1 MAPAPPVGIVWSR
14 MVTFVALLLIL
25 IAMYVGMYLSKKGKK
40 ITIRELPPVKAISE
54 CVGRCAEMGRPL
66 YFSPGYYSEITSALA
81 GQTMATMAVLS
92 YTAELCAKNNVEI
105 ISTTF
110 LSEVVPVMEDV
121 MTTAYRAAGHPE
133 RKPNVTWLGQGY
145 IWGTQGIISREKP
158 AATVLVGPFS
168 ADTLP
173 IAEVANI
180 VGALQTGGTARYT
193 LLPTFVVA
201 LDYCLLGE
209 EVFAAQA
216 MITQS
221 PAHLGTIWAQDLAKY
236 AFSILV
242 IVGMAL
248 TLFGYKWPF

>member
-1 MAPAPPVGIVWSR
+1 
-14 MVTFVALLLIL
+14 MVTFVALLLL
-25 IAMYVGMYLSKKGKK
+25 LAAMYIGMYWSKKGKK
-40 ITIRELPPVKAISE
+40 ITIRELSPVKAIAE
-54 CVGRCAEMGRPL
+54 CVGRCAEMGKPL
-66 YFSPGYYSEITSALA
+66 YYSPGYYSEIASALA
-81 GQTMATMAVLS
+81 GQTMASMAVLS

-105 ISTTF
+105 ICTTF
-110 LSEVVPVMEDV
+110 LSEVVPIVEDV

-133 RKPNVTWLGQGY
+133 RKANVTWLGQGY
-145 IWGTQGIISREKP
+145 IWGTQGIIMREKP

-180 VGALQTGGTARYT
+180 VGALQTGGTARYS

-209 EVFAAQA
+209 EVWAAQA
-216 MITQS
+216 TITKS
-221 PAHLGTIWAQDLAKY
+221 PMHLGTIWAQDMAKF

-242 IVGMAL
+242 IIGMIITIL
-248 TLFGYKWPF
+248 GYKWPF